1 MKNRQPILNSKTLIS
16 PESVNTQY
24 LKDLWNYR
32 ELFIILAWKEI
43 SVRYKQTFIGASWAL
58 IRPFLTMIVF
68 TVIFGRLANL
78 PTEGNAPY
86 SILVFS
92 AILPWQFFS
101 SALTS
106 ASESLIANSNLL
118 TKVYFPRL
126 ILPASAIITSAVDFL
141 VSFIILVVLMFW
153 FNFYP
158 DWTIIT
164 LPVWIAYAFV

>member
-92 AILPWQFFS
+92 AILPWQFFVC
-101 SALTS
+101 
-106 ASESLIANSNLL
+106 IN
-118 TKVYFPRL
+118 
-126 ILPASAIITSAVDFL
+126 
-141 VSFIILVVLMFW
+141 
-153 FNFYP
+153 
-158 DWTIIT
+158 
-164 LPVWIAYAFV
+164 